1 MILPAMHRTAAVA
14 AILVLVLASCADDT
28 VAPTTAAPTT
38 AAPSTTA
45 VPTTST
51 TIPPTTAAPTTTTTT
66 LPATTTTTLPPLQG
80 LAYEVIATDL
90 PFPIFAAAV
99 PGDGTLWFL
108 ERGGRISRLD
118 SDGMRQVVLDLTDR
132 VNAFGIEN
140 GLLGIAFHPDFTAN
154 GRLFIYYTDG
164 DLDSHVAEFAVV
176 DGEIDPASERLILE
190 VIQPFDR
197 HKAGMLEFGP
207 DGLLYIS
214 LGDGATGGDR
224 AADPFF
230 HHGSILR
237 IDVDSGDPY
246 GIPPNN
252 PFADGEDGLPEIWA
266 MGLRNPWRFSID
278 DGLIY
283 IGDVGQE
290 TLEEIDVVPLDH
302 PAPNLGWP
310 GMEGTSCYFDQACE
324 GSGAIRPV
332 VEHTHEEGCSI
343 TGGYVYRGSAIPE
356 LYGHYFFSDWCG
368 GWVRSFRFDGEG
380 AVDQHE
386 WSELERI
393 GSIAAFARDADG
405 ELLVITS
412 EGIVARIVP
421 VR

>member
-1 MILPAMHRTAAVA
+1 VTRRAVIALFVLAVVTAACSDDSATTTA
-14 AILVLVLASCADDT
+14 APTST
-28 VAPTTAAPTT
+28 APSTTAAPTT
-38 AAPSTTA
+38 TTA
-45 VPTTST
+45 
-51 TIPPTTAAPTTTTTT
+51 PPTTAAPTTTTTT
-66 LPATTTTTLPPLQG
+66 LPPTTTTTLPPLQG

-99 PGDGTLWFL
+99 PGDGMLWFL
-108 ERGGRISRLD
+108 ERGGRIWRLGD
-118 SDGMRQVVLDLTDR
+118 AGVGELEVDLTDR

-140 GLLGIAFHPDFTAN
+140 GLLGMAFHPQFEQN
-154 GRLFIYYTDG
+154 GRLFLYYTDA
-164 DLDSHVAEFAVV
+164 DLDSRVAEFAVV
-176 DGEIDPASERLILE
+176 DGEIDPESERIVLE

-237 IDVDSGDPY
+237 IDVDGEEPY
-246 GIPPNN
+246 EIPPDN

-278 DGLIY
+278 EGLIY

-290 TLEEIDVVPLDH
+290 DLEEIDVVPLDH

-310 GMEGTSCYFDQACE
+310 GMEGTRCYFDLDCE
-324 GSGAIRPV
+324 QSDSIRPV
-332 VEHTHEEGCSI
+332 VEHTHDDGCSI

-356 LYGHYFFSDWCG
+356 LQGHYFYSDWCG
-368 GWVRSFRFDGEG
+368 GWIRSFRFDGE
-380 AVDQHE
+380 AAADLAE
-386 WSELERI
+386 WAELERI

-412 EGIVARIVP
+412 EGTVARIVP